1 MTQGPKD
8 GFLQDTSPL
17 GKSVEEIE
25 ATTENRVNS
34 STPGEQRAEG
44 GGAVQGVVPAV
55 PVAATAG
62 LGVGGGAAVGAA
74 LITEDLDQDGA
85 GRQD

>member
-8 GFLQDTSPL
+8 TSLKDTSPL

-25 ATTENRVNS
+25 ATTENRVNP
-34 STPGEQRAEG
+34 STPAEERTEG
-44 GGAVQGVVPAV
+44 DGIVPAV

-74 LITEDLDQDGA
+74 LITEDLDRDDT

>member
-25 ATTENRVNS
+25 EATENRVNP
-34 STPGEQRAEG
+34 STPAEERAEG
-44 GGAVQGVVPAV
+44 EGIVPAV

-74 LITEDLDQDGA
+74 LITEDLGEGETERRD
-85 GRQD
+85 

>member
-1 MTQGPKD
+1 MTQGPK
-8 GFLQDTSPL
+8 DTSPL

-25 ATTENRVNS
+25 ESTQNRVNP
-34 STPGEQRAEG
+34 STPAEERTEG
-44 GGAVQGVVPAV
+44 QGIVPAI

-74 LITEDLDQDGA
+74 LITEDRDRDDTE
-85 GRQD
+85 RRD